1 MFKGVLRS
9 HIFRLIPYNPVCIL
23 GPWRSKWCFV
33 HNFLPELFFD
43 VFGSRFSF
51 ATSTWQPLTF
61 SQYWHPVSWTLT
73 WKRAMPPFQFPLEW
87 LCIDFGTTVNC
98 AKKRFCIWLDH
109 NWSSS
114 FFPNSCFQRSPR
126 YSVEE
131 SEGRNDLAVD
141 IYNDENDV
149 DVDVF
154 EDGIDIAMRG
164 ARVEMTWRWTQMM
177 RLMTS
182 WTGWAPSDPIFGPTI
197 PDQIFFDRN
206 LQTNLDCSNENVK
219 TNFANK
225 AFISES
231 HTYKSFDFIWPPV
244 HPSQPNPHWPGQQ
257 SVEAKS
263 QFFSPT
269 LPLQRT
275 LST

>member
-1 MFKGVLRS
+1 MKESHASISIPFGVIM
-9 HIFRLIPYNPVCIL
+9 H
-23 GPWRSKWCFV
+23 
-33 HNFLPELFFD
+33 
-43 VFGSRFSF
+43 
-51 ATSTWQPLTF
+51 
-61 SQYWHPVSWTLT
+61 
-73 WKRAMPPFQFPLEW
+73 W
-87 LCIDFGTTVNC
+87 LWDNC
-98 AKKRFCIWLDH
+98 QLCQKKRFCIWLDH

-114 FFPNSCFQRSPR
+114 FVPNSCFQRSHR

-182 WTGWAPSDPIFGPTI
+182 WTVWSPSDPIFGPTI

-206 LQTNLDCSNENVK
+206 LQTNLDCSNENEILQIK
-219 TNFANK
+219 ALYQGDTNLQVIWFHLAGL
-225 AFISES
+225 S
-231 HTYKSFDFIWPPV
+231 KS
-244 HPSQPNPHWPGQQ
+244 
-257 SVEAKS
+257 
-263 QFFSPT
+263 T
-269 LPLQRT
+269 
-275 LST
+275 

>member
-9 HIFRLIPYNPVCIL
+9 HIFRLIPDNPVCIL

-87 LCIDFGTTVNC
+87 LCIDFGTIVNC
-98 AKKRFCIWLDH
+98 AKKKIVFDLIITDLLH
-109 NWSSS
+109 
-114 FFPNSCFQRSPR
+114 FFPI
-126 YSVEE
+126 
-131 SEGRNDLAVD
+131 LAFKEV
-141 IYNDENDV
+141 
-149 DVDVF
+149 
-154 EDGIDIAMRG
+154 IDIALRR
-164 ARVEMTWRWTQMM
+164 ARVEMTWRRTQMM

-182 WTGWAPSDPIFGPTI
+182 RTGWSPSDPIFGPTI

-219 TNFANK
+219 TNFAK
-225 AFISES
+225 KCFISEL
-231 HTYKSFDFIWPPV
+231 HTYKSFDFIWPV
-244 HPSQPNPHWPGQQ
+244 YPSQPNPHWPGQQ